1 MPQMLFVSAPMLAQN
16 APLYDNFSGNLI
28 SVMRGGQLANITMQ
42 NHADA
47 HGACVGAWPGGSP
60 PAPWPVVC
68 VCVRRVRACAC
79 VCVRVRAC
87 ACVCVCVRACLCARA
102 CVRVRVPAT
111 RLALRQARNGVIV
124 SAQLRSRV
132 TVRSLVRLTRRGR
145 PSGVRRPIKA

>member
-87 ACVCVCVRACLCARA
+87 ACVCVRACLCARA
-102 CVRVRVPAT
+102 R
-111 RLALRQARNGVIV
+111 ARNEARAATSEKRCDSVGAAEVACDR
-124 SAQLRSRV
+124 AQ
-132 TVRSLVRLTRRGR
+132 
-145 PSGVRRPIKA
+145 PSTPYQAW

>member
-79 VCVRVRAC
+79 V
-87 ACVCVCVRACLCARA
+87 RA

-145 PSGVRRPIKA
+145 PSGVTGPIKA